1 MNDAIRNAIDAAAR
15 EFCFGPDGNDCDAC
29 IDPAHCCRSAI
40 FAATAISVVAIFL
53 DALPEGLSFNA
64 SQLAEVVRDCRG

>member
-1 MNDAIRNAIDAAAR
+1 MNETIKNAIDAAAR
-15 EFCFGPDGNDCDAC
+15 EFCFGPDGHDCDAC

-53 DALPEGLSFNA
+53 DALPDTEYYNA
-64 SQLAEVVRDCRG
+64 SQLAEAVRECRV